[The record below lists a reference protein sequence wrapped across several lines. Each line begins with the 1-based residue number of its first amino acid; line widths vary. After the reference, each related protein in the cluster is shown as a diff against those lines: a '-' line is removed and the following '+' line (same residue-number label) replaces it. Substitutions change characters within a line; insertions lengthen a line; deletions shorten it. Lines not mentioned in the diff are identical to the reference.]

1 MDKSYLKR
9 HRSCLLVFAAV
20 MLVCTCWGCSITKA
34 SKKQEPKSLG
44 SEYVFFPPLPEE
56 PRIQFL
62 AGFSDYKD
70 FVPPETWSFK
80 DFVTGKP
87 DLGRRR
93 VEKPYGLAIRDG
105 IIYVCDTRKNVINVL
120 DIAEGVFRNIKS
132 ENALKIRKPINIVV
146 TEDGIKYIADAM
158 LGEVIVL
165 DRDDNLLATLKSDDI
180 KKPTG
185 VAVYKN
191 KIFVVCIKNYLVA
204 VFEKGTWKQLYT
216 FGKRGKKPG
225 EFIMPTNITVDGEG
239 NIYVSETGGYRIQK
253 LTAAGK
259 PLKTFGQG
267 IGDSPGQF
275 ARLRG
280 VAVDREGRIYS
291 VDAMNNVVQL
301 FNQDNR
307 LLLFFGESGETPGS
321 LKVPAQV
328 VVDYDNV
335 ALFEKYA
342 APGFKVEYLV
352 IVTSQ
357 VGPRMVNVFGFGR
370 RKGGAESDTDG
381 QLN

>member
-1 MDKSYLKR
+1 
-9 HRSCLLVFAAV
+9 V
-20 MLVCTCWGCSITKA
+20 
-34 SKKQEPKSLG
+34 
-44 SEYVFFPPLPEE
+44 
-56 PRIQFL
+56 
-62 AGFSDYKD
+62 
-70 FVPPETWSFK
+70 
-80 DFVTGKP
+80 
-87 DLGRRR
+87 
-93 VEKPYGLAIRDG
+93 
-105 IIYVCDTRKNVINVL
+105 
-120 DIAEGVFRNIKS
+120 
-132 ENALKIRKPINIVV
+132 
-146 TEDGIKYIADAM
+146 

-165 DRDDNLLATLKSDDI
+165 DRDDNLVATLKSDEI
-180 KKPTG
+180 QKPTG
-185 VAVYKN
+185 IAVYKD

-216 FGKRGKKPG
+216 FGKRGRKPG
-225 EFIMPTNITVDGEG
+225 EFIMPTNITADGEG

-267 IGDSPGQF
+267 LGDSPGQF

-301 FNQDNR
+301 FNQDNQ